1 MTSNSFMPRDPYPGQ
16 QKWTSLMHNGAIF
29 PPPYE
34 PHGVKILYNGE
45 PVNLTHEQEEVFLYL
60 LLIVLLRRDSFIT
73 QVFIYWSF

>member
-1 MTSNSFMPRDPYPGQ
+1 MTSNRTNSFMPRDPYPGQ

-45 PVNLTHEQEEVFLYL
+45 PVNLTHEQEEVFLCL
-60 LLIVLLRRDSFIT
+60 LLIDSFIT
-73 QVFIYWSF
+73 QVFIY